1 MTKFSGELPPELVS
15 IVKEFSRPLLRYPRE
30 YREASRELKKELKP
44 MVLESIKAGL
54 SGPNADEVLKYLQFY
69 LTVHRLEVQAG
80 KQFRK
85 FITNDGSVHVWG
97 EAIILKSRM
106 YFNLMKLL
114 Y

>member
-30 YREASRELKKELKP
+30 YREASRELKQVLKQRE
-44 MVLESIKAGL
+44 LESIKAGL

-85 FITNDGSVHVWG
+85 FIHDGSVHVWG

-106 YFNLMKLL
+106 YLNLMKLL

>member
-1 MTKFSGELPPELVS
+1 MTQFSGELPPELVS

-30 YREASRELKKELKP
+30 YREASRELKQELKP
-44 MVLESIKAGL
+44 MVLESMKRGL

-69 LTVHRLEVQAG
+69 LTVHRLEVQAR
-80 KQFRK
+80 KQFMK
-85 FITNDGSVHVWG
+85 FIIHDDSVHVWG

-106 YFNLMKLL
+106 YNKLMELL